1 MTGRAVGAS
10 LRLTAQEGKKKIVLS
25 VLSASTPFQVFMGPS
40 VTRPGGG
47 LSQWLEG
54 ADPNGCDSP
63 PGLLSRDLEFE
74 IIGDYTH
81 PSPFPA
87 KKKSEICLIPLSGA
101 ASEGVQGRLASITG
115 LGEKKKKT
123 EKKN

>member
-1 MTGRAVGAS
+1 MTGRAAGAS
-10 LRLTAQEGKKKIVLS
+10 LRLTAQEGEKKIVLS

-47 LSQWLEG
+47 LSQWLQG

-87 KKKSEICLIPLSGA
+87 KKK
-101 ASEGVQGRLASITG
+101 
-115 LGEKKKKT
+115 KKK
-123 EKKN
+123 